1 MADTVRYVI
10 FSGANERAIIAIC
23 RSFWER
29 SVACSVVA
37 RPGAD
42 LLQLTRFSV
51 WIDAVR
57 TVDRLDLNDML
68 SAVALLRH
76 KFVGE
81 RLVFLPTSESVIRVL
96 LEHRIQFEAA
106 GLEIPL
112 VSKTVYQQVS
122 DKHSFLSLAS
132 NFGVPLPP
140 VVDIPTA
147 DNLPLVAKPR
157 CELQAGSSRKLYPE
171 LLFSSADLQ
180 RFEKNCP
187 REEYFFQRYLDG
199 NSYYYLAYFPQDGE
213 PLVRY
218 QRNLLQQPNGK
229 SIIAAQLCPCPDERT
244 RDALVRALRSV
255 GFFGFV
261 MIEVMELNG
270 VFYLIEAN
278 PRFWGP
284 FELALKAGFLPDFI
298 VEGGGDMDCKLDARY
313 FWSGGLLSAWAEA
326 GTPRSYLA
334 KRLGLLEALSFL
346 VADIYL
352 RIDTRRLL
360 AREWWRALRKVVS
373 RKCFRR
379 VGVSN

>member
-1 MADTVRYVI
+1 MTKAVRYVV

-29 SVACSVVA
+29 SVACSIVA

-42 LLQLTRFSV
+42 LLKLTRFSI
-51 WIDAVR
+51 WIDVVR
-57 TVDRLDLNDML
+57 TIDRLDLNDML
-68 SAVALLRH
+68 SAVALLRDR
-76 KFVGE
+76 FPGE
-81 RLVFLPTSESVIRVL
+81 RLVFLPTSESIIRML
-96 LEHRIQFEAA
+96 LEQRNQFEEA

-112 VSKTVYQQVS
+112 VSKSTYQQIS
-122 DKHSFLSLAS
+122 DKHNFLSLA
-132 NFGVPLPP
+132 NTFGVPLPP

-147 DNLPLVAKPR
+147 GNLPLVAKPR
-157 CELQAGSSRKLYPE
+157 CELQTGSGRKLYPE
-171 LLFSSADLQ
+171 LLFSLADLQ
-180 RFEKNCP
+180 RFEANWP

-199 NSYYYLAYFPQDGE
+199 KSYYYLVYLPREGD

-229 SIIAAQLCPCPDERT
+229 SIIAAQLCSCPDEKT
-244 RDALVRALRSV
+244 RDALINALRSV

-278 PRFWGP
+278 PRLWGP

-298 VEGGGDMDCKLDARY
+298 TGEGSEGDCKLGARY
-313 FWSGGLLSAWAEA
+313 FWSGGLLGTWADSAV
-326 GTPRSYLA
+326 PRSYL
-334 KRLGLLEALSFL
+334 KGKPGVLEAISFF

-352 RIDTRRLL
+352 RADTHRLL
-360 AREWWRALRKVVS
+360 MYEWWRALRKLFLRRFFHGVS
-373 RKCFRR
+373 R
-379 VGVSN
+379 SH